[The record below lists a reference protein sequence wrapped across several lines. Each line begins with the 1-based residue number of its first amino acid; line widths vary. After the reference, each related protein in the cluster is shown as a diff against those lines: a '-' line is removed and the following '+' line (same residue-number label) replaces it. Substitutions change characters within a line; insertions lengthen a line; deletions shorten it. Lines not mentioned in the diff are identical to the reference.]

1 MGYMPY
7 AAYLSTK
14 PLFEL
19 KMGRLP
25 AYKRFERYTITL
37 MKHPLQDAPVVHGAI
52 DARARFEEAA
62 MAGKGRAS
70 VNDMKRVEVL
80 VLMEIAQQS
89 KDNGGLYGFSRKTL
103 AERVGVSPYRA
114 RAAIERLES
123 EDIIEVVSRYNDD
136 GGQLAN
142 SICLTGRGEW
152 YLKGIRAGM
161 LVSDMLQDEDANR

>member
-1 MGYMPY
+1 MPHDGCCRP
-7 AAYLSTK
+7 SW
-14 PLFEL
+14 
-19 KMGRLP
+19 GV
-25 AYKRFERYTITL
+25 
-37 MKHPLQDAPVVHGAI
+37 PVAHGAS

-70 VNDMKRVEVL
+70 VNDMKRVEVQ

-89 KDNGGLYGFSRKTL
+89 EDNGGFYGFSRKTL

-123 EDIIEVVSRYNDD
+123 EDIIEVVSRYSDD

-142 SICLTGRGEW
+142 GICLTERGEW
-152 YLKGIRAGM
+152 YLEGIRAGM
-161 LVSDMLQDEDANR
+161 LVQDLIKDELADR

>member
-1 MGYMPY
+1 
-7 AAYLSTK
+7 
-14 PLFEL
+14 
-19 KMGRLP
+19 
-25 AYKRFERYTITL
+25 
-37 MKHPLQDAPVVHGAI
+37 
-52 DARARFEEAA
+52 

-89 KDNGGLYGFSRKTL
+89 EGGGTYGFSRKTL

-114 RAAIERLES
+114 RAAIDRLDS
-123 EDIIEVVSRYNDD
+123 EGLIEVVSRYNED

-142 SICLTGRGEW
+142 GICLTERGEW

-161 LVSDMLQDEDANR
+161 LVQDMLEDELAER